1 MSYYVEYDIDP
12 FCCAPDMPIR
22 EVLLRIN
29 SLTTTP
35 VFQIVVDEAGKVVGT
50 ATDGDIRRGILAGN
64 SLDDPIR
71 SCMHQGA
78 RTLKRL
84 DRIPEPT
91 MQEYG
96 FLPHVDETGKLA
108 AIVINSLLA
117 TGIQNCLIMAGGYG
131 KRLGNLTL
139 NTPKPLVALGDRPIL
154 AHILM
159 GLERFGIRHAYLSVH
174 FLADQFKQFAQDW
187 NGDIDLDLIHE
198 TEKLGTAGALG
209 LYPRPL
215 DAPVLVINGD
225 VLTNINYLALKDFH
239 DQKGYDATIG
249 VTLHDTEIP
258 FGIIQQNKDGT
269 LAGIEEKPVLTHFV
283 AAGIYYLSPKILDMV
298 PEPTA
303 LDMPDLIN
311 LAAEKGLK
319 IGLFPIHE
327 YWRDIGRPPDL
338 KAAGIDLAQDLV
350 NLDGCD

>member
-1 MSYYVEYDIDP
+1 MSYYVEYDIAP
-12 FCCAPDMPIR
+12 FCCGPDMPIR
-22 EVLLRIN
+22 EVLQRIN
-29 SLTTTP
+29 SLTSTP
-35 VFQIVVDEAGKVVGT
+35 VFQIILDPDGKVVGT
-50 ATDGDIRRGILAGN
+50 ATDGDIRRGILSGN
-64 SLDDPIR
+64 SLEDPIS
-71 SCMHQGA
+71 SCMFTKA

-84 DRIPEPT
+84 DRIPEPM

-108 AIVINSLLA
+108 AIVITSLLA

-139 NTPKPLVALGDRPIL
+139 NTPKPLVALGDKPIL

-174 FLADQFKQFAQDW
+174 FLAEQFQQFARDW
-187 NGDIDLDLIHE
+187 NGDIQLELIHE
-198 TEKLGTAGALG
+198 QDKLGTAGALG
-209 LYPRPL
+209 LYPRPVE
-215 DAPVLVINGD
+215 APVLVINGD
-225 VLTNINYLALKDFH
+225 VLTSINYLAMKDFH
-239 DQKGYDATIG
+239 EQKGYDATIG

-258 FGIIQQNKDGT
+258 FGIIQQNDDGT

-283 AAGIYYLSPKILDMV
+283 AAGIYYLSPSLLDLV
-298 PEPTA
+298 REPRT

-311 LAAEKGLK
+311 EAAAKGMK
-319 IGLFPIHE
+319 IGIFPIHE

-338 KAAGIDLAQDLV
+338 RAAGQDLAQDLV
-350 NLDGCD
+350 NPEGD